1 MNALRL
7 RRMAGSVDEKAL
19 IARARA
25 GDRAAYDPLVREHF
39 PRVYAVAF
47 RLVGNHEDAED
58 LAQECMVRGYLSL
71 RWYRGTGAFA
81 SWLYRIVVH
90 LARDRQRSAEH
101 RYRAVGYPEEPAAER
116 GPVHELDRKELN
128 RALSDSIRK
137 LPDSLRTALVL
148 RTLEGMDYAAI
159 ADATGFTAT
168 TIRTQVMK
176 ARRALLRMLRPYFQR
191 STR

>member
-1 MNALRL
+1 
-7 RRMAGSVDEKAL
+7 MA
-19 IARARA
+19 
-25 GDRAAYDPLVREHF
+25 
-39 PRVYAVAF
+39 
-47 RLVGNHEDAED
+47 
-58 LAQECMVRGYLSL
+58 
-71 RWYRGTGAFA
+71 
-81 SWLYRIVVH
+81 
-90 LARDRQRSAEH
+90 
-101 RYRAVGYPEEPAAER
+101 GYPEEPVVER

-128 RALSDSIRK
+128 RALLDSIKK

-176 ARRALLRMLRPYFQR
+176 ARRALLRLMQPYFQR

>member
-1 MNALRL
+1 
-7 RRMAGSVDEKAL
+7 MAGSVDEKVL

-25 GDRAAYDPLVREHF
+25 GDRAAFDHLVREHF

-71 RWYRGTGAFA
+71 RWYRGSGAFS

-90 LARDRQRSAEH
+90 LAHDRHRSAERNH
-101 RYRAVGYPEEPAAER
+101 PMAGYPEEPVVER
-116 GPVHELDRKELN
+116 GPVHELGRKELN
-128 RALSDSIRK
+128 LALLDSIRK

-176 ARRALLRMLRPYFQR
+176 ARRALLRLMQPYFQG